1 MVLFYKVHSSTV
13 NNFINYN
20 HTNRID
26 VNSCDQLIQR
36 QNEALKKTKYGFFP
50 VTQIKY
56 LSNNSIMPL
65 LQSFFLL

>member
-26 VNSCDQLIQR
+26 VNSCDQMIQR
-36 QNEALKKTKYGFFP
+36 QNEALKK
-50 VTQIKY
+50 
-56 LSNNSIMPL
+56 LNMDL
-65 LQSFFLL
+65 FL